1 MGVVVDAGQ
10 NLVWARGSQKAET
23 RISINSAC
31 VTSREDM
38 TLIPCIQ
45 ALLFQKGVT
54 MDVVQ
59 MVEDGLSVR
68 QILAEALP
76 DKALDLTGAS
86 LQQILYFISEG
97 KPVIVLTGQTTA
109 DLIVGYDNINITFF
123 DVLDGT
129 YYKKGRNDTIEY
141 LQEMGGYLFS
151 CR

>member
-1 MGVVVDAGQ
+1 
-10 NLVWARGSQKAET
+10 
-23 RISINSAC
+23 
-31 VTSREDM
+31 
-38 TLIPCIQ
+38 
-45 ALLFQKGVT
+45 

-97 KPVIVLTGQTTA
+97 NPVIVLTGQTTA

-141 LQEMGGYLFS
+141 LQELGGYLFS